1 MFSSF
6 CKLGCFTMEG
16 LAEEELSNG
25 VFDEGGNLEGAA
37 MTVFY
42 PCCLIP
48 E

>member
-1 MFSSF
+1 
-6 CKLGCFTMEG
+6 MEG